1 MYDLAD
7 LSEHR
12 VLSKNPDF
20 KLGRVEFVAMIAM
33 MFATIAFSMDAML
46 PALPEIAAE
55 LAPEMAHRAP
65 LILTAFFLGMGV
77 GTFLAGPL
85 SDAYGR
91 RKVVFV
97 GIGIYIISAAVAWA
111 SSSLELMLIARVFQG
126 LGASGPRVVSA
137 AIIRDLFAGREMAR
151 IISFVIMVFTL
162 VPVLA
167 PALGALIIAVMGWR
181 GIFLAFIVF
190 AATAVAWMALRL
202 PETLPPERRR
212 PLKLKLMGAAVVEIF
227 SHPTVRLSIFVQ
239 TLAMSMLIITL
250 MLVQPIYSEVFDRAV
265 SFPFWFG
272 GIALVAGSASLLN
285 AVLVVRYGM
294 RRLVTITLGMQIL
307 LSGAMLWF
315 NLGSMAEPYGFAAF
329 VVWQTCLFFQA
340 GLTLGNLNAIA
351 MEPMGHIAGMA
362 ASVTGAFS
370 TVIAALIVIPISALF
385 DGTTRPL
392 VMAVLVMA
400 AAGFALMLY
409 MSRVEMRSPTEAA
422 E

>member
-1 MYDLAD
+1 V
-7 LSEHR
+7 SPKH
-12 VLSKNPDF
+12 PDF

-55 LAPEMAHRAP
+55 LAPEMASRAP
-65 LILTAFFLGMGV
+65 LILTAFFLGMGL

-91 RKVVFV
+91 RRVVFC
-97 GIGIYIISAAVAWA
+97 GIAIYIVAAAVAYA
-111 SSSLELMLIARVFQG
+111 SSTLEVMLIARVFQG

-137 AIIRDLFAGREMAR
+137 AIIRDLFVGREMAR
-151 IISFVIMVFTL
+151 IISFVMMVFTL

-167 PALGALIIAVMGWR
+167 PALGALIITVAGWR
-181 GIFLAFIVF
+181 GIFIAFIVF
-190 AATAVAWMALRL
+190 AITAAIWMSLRL
-202 PETLPPERRR
+202 PETLPVERRR
-212 PLKLKLMGAAVVEIF
+212 PLRFNLMGAAVLEMF
-227 SHPTVRLSIFVQ
+227 SHPTVRLSILVQ

-250 MLVQPIYSEVFDRAV
+250 MLVQPIYSDVFDRAK
-265 SFPFWFG
+265 SFPYWFG
-272 GIALVAGSASLLN
+272 GIALTAGSASLLN

-307 LSGAMLWF
+307 LSSVMLAF
-315 NLGSMAEPYGFAAF
+315 NLTGMVEPYGFAAF
-329 VVWQTCLFFQA
+329 VIWQTCLFFQA

-370 TVIAALIVIPISALF
+370 TVIAALIVVPISALF
-385 DGTTRPL
+385 NGTVTPL
-392 VMAVLVMA
+392 VMSILIMA
-400 AAGFALMLY
+400 SAGYVLMLC
-409 MSRVEMRSPTEAA
+409 MGRVERREIARPA

>member
-409 MSRVEMRSPTEAA
+409 MGRVEMRSPTEAA

>member
-1 MYDLAD
+1 MPAD
-7 LSEHR
+7 LPEHF
-12 VLSKNPDF
+12 VSSQNPDF
-20 KLGRVEFVAMIAM
+20 KLGRIEFVAMIAM

-55 LAPEMAHRAP
+55 LAPEMASRAP

-91 RKVVFV
+91 RRIVFI
-97 GIGIYIISAAVAWA
+97 GIAIYIISAGVAWA
-111 SSSLELMLIARVFQG
+111 SSTLEVMLIARVFQG
-126 LGASGPRVVSA
+126 FGASGPRVVSA
-137 AIIRDLFAGREMAR
+137 AIIRDLFSGREMAR
-151 IISFVIMVFTL
+151 IISFVMMIFTL

-167 PALGALIIAVMGWR
+167 PALGALIITVTGWR

-190 AATAVAWMALRL
+190 AVAVAIWMALRL

-212 PLKLKLMGAAVVEIF
+212 PLKMKLMRAAVVEMF
-227 SHPTVRLSIFVQ
+227 SHPTVRLSILVQ

-250 MLVQPIYSEVFDRAV
+250 MLVQPIYSQVFDRAA
-265 SFPFWFG
+265 SFPYWFG

-285 AVLVVRYGM
+285 ALLVVRYGM
-294 RRLVTITLGMQIL
+294 RRLVTITLGMQVL
-307 LSGAMLWF
+307 LSGSMLVF
-315 NLGSMAEPYGFAAF
+315 NAGALGEPYGFAFF
-329 VVWQTCLFFQA
+329 VIWQTCLFFQA

-370 TVIAALIVIPISALF
+370 TVIAALIVVPISVMF
-385 DGTTRPL
+385 DGTTNPLVTAIL
-392 VMAVLVMA
+392 VMASV
-400 AAGFALMLY
+400 GFVLMLY
-409 MSRVEMRSPTEAA
+409 MGRIEHSTVEVSG
-422 E
+422 

>member
-370 TVIAALIVIPISALF
+370 TVTAALIVIPISALF

>member
-1 MYDLAD
+1 M
-7 LSEHR
+7 
-12 VLSKNPDF
+12 LSKNPDF
-20 KLGRVEFVAMIAM
+20 KLGRVEFIAMIAM

-55 LAPEMAHRAP
+55 LAPELANRAP
-65 LILTAFFLGMGV
+65 WILTAFFLGMGL
-77 GTFLAGPL
+77 GTFVAGPL
-85 SDAYGR
+85 SDAFGR
-91 RKVVFV
+91 RKVVFL
-97 GIGIYIISAAVAWA
+97 GIAIYIASAGVAWA
-111 SSSLELMLIARVFQG
+111 SSTLEVMLIARVFQG

-137 AIIRDLFAGREMAR
+137 AIIRDLFVGREMAR
-151 IISFVIMVFTL
+151 IISFVMMVFTL

-167 PALGALIIAVMGWR
+167 PALGALIITVSGWR
-181 GIFLAFIVF
+181 SIFLAFIIF
-190 AATAVAWMALRL
+190 AVTVAVWMALRL
-202 PETLPPERRR
+202 PETLPIERRR

-227 SHPTVRLSIFVQ
+227 SHPTVRISILVQ

-250 MLVQPIYSEVFDRAV
+250 MLVQPIYAQVFDRAG

-272 GIALVAGSASLLN
+272 GIALVAGSASILN

-307 LSGAMLWF
+307 LSGTMLVF
-315 NLGSMAEPYGFAAF
+315 DLGAISEPYGFAAF

-370 TVIAALIVIPISALF
+370 TVIAALIVMPISTLF
-385 DGTTRPL
+385 DGTTGPL
-392 VMAVLVMA
+392 VTAVLVMA
-400 AAGFALMLY
+400 TLGFALMVY
-409 MSRVEMRSPTEAA
+409 MGRIEVRSPAEAA

>member
-1 MYDLAD
+1 M
-7 LSEHR
+7 SPQH
-12 VLSKNPDF
+12 PDF

-55 LAPEMAHRAP
+55 LAPEMASRAP
-65 LILTAFFLGMGV
+65 LILTAFFLGMGL

-91 RKVVFV
+91 RRVVFF
-97 GIGIYIISAAVAWA
+97 GIAIYVVAAAVAYA
-111 SSSLELMLIARVFQG
+111 SSTLEVMLIARVFQG
-126 LGASGPRVVSA
+126 IGASGPRVVSA
-137 AIIRDLFAGREMAR
+137 AIIRDLFVGREMAR
-151 IISFVIMVFTL
+151 IISFVMMVFTL

-167 PALGALIIAVMGWR
+167 PALGALIITVTGWR
-181 GIFLAFIVF
+181 GIFIAFIVF
-190 AATAVAWMALRL
+190 ALTAAAWMALRL
-202 PETLPPERRR
+202 PETLPVERRR
-212 PLKLKLMGAAVVEIF
+212 PLRLNLMGAAVLEMF
-227 SHPTVRLSIFVQ
+227 SHPTVRLSILVQ

-250 MLVQPIYSEVFDRAV
+250 MLVQPIYSDVFDRAS

-272 GIALVAGSASLLN
+272 GIALAAGSASLLN

-294 RRLVTITLGMQIL
+294 RRLVTITLGAQII
-307 LSGAMLWF
+307 LSGMMLAF
-315 NLGSMAEPYGFAAF
+315 DLTGAAEPYGFAAF
-329 VVWQTCLFFQA
+329 VIWQTCLFFQA

-370 TVIAALIVIPISALF
+370 TVIAALIVVPISAF
-385 DGTTRPL
+385 FNGTVTPL
-392 VMAVLVMA
+392 IVSILVMA
-400 AAGFALMLY
+400 AGGFVLMLY
-409 MSRVEMRSPTEAA
+409 MGRVEKREFARPA